1 MRRLYVTCVWTCVW
15 LAWSSC
21 AAAAQSKQSAKLPQ
35 SSPQS
40 QSQGVPDSPPA
51 KTTVQNPVLPQSSS
65 IPAQASTPP
74 GTSLTRRQAE
84 ALALKNNPQI
94 TVAKLRAL
102 EAGQYVR
109 EQRSALL
116 PTAYLSLTGADAS
129 NNARIAAG
137 GLNNPI
143 IFPRAAAGATV
154 SQLITDF
161 GRTTNLVSSAQS
173 SAKAEE
179 ENSAA
184 TTAQIVVT
192 VDQIFYNALETRAL
206 LRVARQTID
215 ARQLIV
221 NRISA
226 LTQAKLKSD
235 LDLSFANVDLARA
248 KLLQL
253 EAKNNYA
260 ASLATL
266 SAILGYP
273 DQQPFELV
281 ETNSTP
287 EQPDADVNP
296 LIMQALNQRPEVLAL
311 QDQVTSAEKFG
322 HAEHDLWRP
331 TISALG
337 SAGAVPVRN
346 DSLPSW
352 YGAVGVNVNIPV
364 FNGFLYNARAKN
376 ADLQTEVVRQR
387 LLDVRNNIARDVRTA
402 WQQSQQVFER
412 LGVTQQ
418 LRDQAN
424 LALNLA
430 QSRYNL
436 GLGSIV
442 ELGQAELQ
450 KTEADIADTDAQYQY
465 RLTRLVLAYTIGAP
479 K

>member
-1 MRRLYVTCVWTCVW
+1 MRRTFIC
-15 LAWSSC
+15 SC
-21 AAAAQSKQSAKLPQ
+21 CALGLTIPAAGQ
-35 SSPQS
+35 SPQPAVPQVILS
-40 QSQGVPDSPPA
+40 RQLQESTSWPTAQTPAPVAQGAVPA
-51 KTTVQNPVLPQSSS
+51 
-65 IPAQASTPP
+65 

-84 ALALKNNPQI
+84 ALALQKNPQI
-94 TVAKLRAL
+94 TVGKLRAL
-102 EAGQYVR
+102 IAGQYVR

-116 PTAYLSLTGADAS
+116 PTAYLSLTGVTAS
-129 NNARIAAG
+129 DGARISAG
-137 GLNNPI
+137 ALNNPI
-143 IFPRAAAGATV
+143 IFQRAATGTTV

-161 GRTTNLVSSAQS
+161 GRTTNLVSSAES

-184 TTAQIVVT
+184 TTAQIVLA
-192 VDQIFYNALETRAL
+192 VDQAFYNALETQAL
-206 LRVARQTID
+206 LQVAQQTID

-221 NRISA
+221 NQINA

-235 LDLSFANVDLARA
+235 LDLSFANVDLSRA

-260 ASLATL
+260 TALATL

-273 DQQPFELV
+273 DQQPFDLV
-281 ETNSTP
+281 ESTSAP

-296 LIMQALNQRPEVLAL
+296 LIMEALRQRPELLAL
-311 QDQVTSAEKFG
+311 EDQVTSAEKFA

-331 TISALG
+331 TVSALG
-337 SAGAVPVRN
+337 TVGVAPVRN
-346 DSLPSW
+346 NALPNW
-352 YGAVGVNVNIPV
+352 YGAVGANINIPV
-364 FNGFLYNARAKN
+364 FSGFLYNARAKT
-376 ADLQTEVVRQR
+376 ADLQTEAAKQR
-387 LLDVRNNIARDVRTA
+387 LLDERNNIARDVRTA

-418 LRDQAN
+418 LRDQAS
-424 LALNLA
+424 LGLNLA
-430 QSRYNL
+430 EARYNL

>member
-1 MRRLYVTCVWTCVW
+1 MRNLVKW
-15 LAWSSC
+15 LLCFYSVFAVFPVN
-21 AAAAQSKQSAKLPQ
+21 AQSP
-35 SSPQS
+35 
-40 QSQGVPDSPPA
+40 GN
-51 KTTVQNPVLPQSSS
+51 QNPA
-65 IPAQASTPP
+65 PAPNPNPSASGGTPP
-74 GTSLTRRQAE
+74 SGSLTRRQAE

-94 TVAKLRAL
+94 TVGRLRAL
-102 EAGQYVR
+102 VAGQYVR

-116 PTAYLSLTGADAS
+116 PSAYLSLTGVDAS
-129 NNARIAAG
+129 DSARISAG
-137 GLNNPI
+137 ALNNPI
-143 IFPRAAAGATV
+143 IFPRAATGTTV

-161 GRTTNLVSSAQS
+161 GRTTNLVSSAES

-179 ENSAA
+179 QNSAA
-184 TTAQIVVT
+184 TTAQIVLA
-192 VDQIFYNALETRAL
+192 VDQAFYNALETRAL
-206 LRVARQTID
+206 MQVAEQTIE

-253 EAKNNYA
+253 EARNNYQ
-260 ASLATL
+260 ASLASL
-266 SAILGYP
+266 SAVLGYP
-273 DQQPFELV
+273 DQQSFDLV
-281 ETNSTP
+281 ESTSEP
-287 EQPDADVNP
+287 EQPEADVAP
-296 LIMQALNQRPEVLAL
+296 LILSALRQRPEVLAL
-311 QDQVTSAEKFG
+311 QDQLQAQEKFA

-337 SAGAVPVRN
+337 TVGVAPVRDDRLSN
-346 DSLPSW
+346 W
-352 YGAVGVNVNIPV
+352 YGAVGVNINIPV
-364 FNGFLYNARAKN
+364 FTGFLYNARGKT
-376 ADLQTEVVRQR
+376 ADLQTEAARQR
-387 LLDVRNNIARDVRTA
+387 LLDERNTIARDVRIA
-402 WQQSQQVFER
+402 WQQSQQSFER
-412 LGVTQQ
+412 LDVTKQ
-418 LRDQAN
+418 LREQAN
-424 LALNLA
+424 LGMNLA

>member
-1 MRRLYVTCVWTCVW
+1 MAG
-15 LAWSSC
+15 LAV
-21 AAAAQSKQSAKLPQ
+21 SATGQ
-35 SSPQS
+35 ES
-40 QSQGVPDSPPA
+40 
-51 KTTVQNPVLPQSSS
+51 TSSS
-65 IPAQASTPP
+65 TTQTPTAIAQDAVPG
-74 GTSLTRRQAE
+74 GTSLRRRQAE
-84 ALALKNNPQI
+84 ALALKKNPQI
-94 TVAKLRAL
+94 TVGKLRAL
-102 EAGQYVR
+102 MAGQYVR

-116 PTAYLSLTGADAS
+116 PTAYLSLTGVTAS
-129 NNARIAAG
+129 DGARISAG
-137 GLNNPI
+137 ALNNPI
-143 IFPRAAAGATV
+143 IFPRAATGATV

-161 GRTTNLVSSAQS
+161 GRTTNLVSSAES

-184 TTAQIVVT
+184 TTAQIVLA
-192 VDQIFYNALETRAL
+192 VDQAFYNALETRAL
-206 LRVARQTID
+206 LQVAQQTID

-221 NRISA
+221 IQINA

-235 LDLSFANVDLARA
+235 LDLSFASVDLSRA

-260 ASLATL
+260 SSLATL

-273 DQQPFELV
+273 DQQPFDLAE
-281 ETNSTP
+281 STSAP

-296 LIMQALNQRPEVLAL
+296 LIMEALRQRPEVLAL
-311 QDQVTSAEKFG
+311 QDQETSAEKFG

-331 TISALG
+331 TVSALG
-337 SAGAVPVRN
+337 TVGVAPVRN
-346 DSLPSW
+346 DALPNW
-352 YGAVGVNVNIPV
+352 YGAVGVNLNIPV
-364 FNGFLYNARAKN
+364 FNGFLYNARAKT
-376 ADLQTEVVRQR
+376 ADLQTEAAKQR
-387 LLDVRNNIARDVRTA
+387 LLDERNNIARDVRTA
-402 WQQSQQVFER
+402 WQQSQQAFER

-424 LALNLA
+424 LGLNLA
-430 QSRYNL
+430 QARYNL